1 MAFLQSPALRA
12 RNAVFGAAPLA
23 LAVALLLSPRV
34 ARGSDPGVSVTVVVN
49 LNGRKLA
56 DATRTAGPR
65 GEEVLI
71 PVAAIQ
77 RAVDGDAAATSRLR
91 VNGRNLAAAA
101 TGHCDDCPVRVARPV
116 VVSADVRVIE
126 GVALIPLADLV
137 KAFEGRLEVNAAR
150 TVYGIY
156 AGKCTWCIL
165 EPR

>member
-1 MAFLQSPALRA
+1 MI
-12 RNAVFGAAPLA
+12 GAAVSA
-23 LAVALLLSPRV
+23 LAIGLVLSPSV
-34 ARGSDPGVSVTVVVN
+34 ARGSDPGVSATVVVN

-77 RAVDGDAAATSRLR
+77 RAVDGEAAVTSRLR
-91 VNGRNLAAAA
+91 VNGRNLAAASV
-101 TGHCDDCPVRVARPV
+101 GHCDDCPVRVARPV
-116 VVSADVRVIE
+116 VVSADVRVVD
-126 GVALIPLADLV
+126 GVALIPLGDLV